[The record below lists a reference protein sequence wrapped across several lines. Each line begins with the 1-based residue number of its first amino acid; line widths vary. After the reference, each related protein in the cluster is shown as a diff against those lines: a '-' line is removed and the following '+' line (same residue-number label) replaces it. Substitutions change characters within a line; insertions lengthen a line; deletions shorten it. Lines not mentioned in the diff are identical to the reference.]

1 MANNPN
7 AEEKIKLLQWNI
19 LGFRAKLPLLTLALA
34 EQRYDV
40 VLLQETL
47 LQTSITIPNYKG
59 FHQFYSQGRSRGLI
73 ILVRRNIHA
82 EPLQITAS
90 CGQEVE
96 SLAVTIALHNTKLQI
111 YNIYRPPRLGATLKL
126 DHLFA
131 AVSSSPSIVGG
142 DFNAHCPTWNNPL
155 SSSASRLCRAGNY
168 LNQMLQT
175 FPATSLLNKHVS
187 THLRGGVL
195 DLSFVSTSL
204 LPLTTWSLHPY
215 LASDHF
221 ASTITVD
228 LPRLQRCAPEPRW
241 NFRRA
246 DWHEFSYLMEEW
258 AETHVPAHDLEDQ
271 EKEIVAAL
279 HQAANQ
285 AIPKVGTSVF
295 THKNGWFYNDR
306 VRELKHRLIVLKKK
320 LKQHFSPSLLE
331 TYQAAHRLICKEIQE
346 IRTNSWLKWCES
358 LNAHTSLHD
367 LWTKLNR
374 VSGKHKKQ
382 PSHPQPLQIANDLIQ
397 SFQAR
402 SSNTQLPRS
411 TLNRTQN
418 LSHHREL
425 SIHTA
430 IALPSDLDVPFTLHE
445 IKKVIQTSKDTAP
458 GIDKISYSMLNH
470 LGDHALMQITNLFT
484 ASLTSGRLPSQ
495 WKEANIHP
503 IPKNTT
509 PPSYRPISLLSCLSK
524 TMERAILARL
534 KHKVPHPDKNI
545 FAYCK
550 GLGTKDNLAA
560 IHSTLDG
567 KDGLA
572 VFLDLEKAFEL
583 ARREVIVHILT
594 SRGIS
599 GKILS
604 WTNDY
609 LLHRKARVRFQEHY
623 SVFKVFENGTPQG
636 GILSP
641 FLFNLLIAELLAI
654 QLPPAT
660 HLFAY
665 ADDLQLIATGASR
678 FPHAQQALDLITR
691 KCHTLGLKLNSNK
704 TNALQIR
711 RFIPNHHLYIE
722 TNKIEWVTSHKCL
735 GIILN
740 TQNDSSQLKNLDKTK
755 ARINVLRRLTTT
767 RLGAGFHVL
776 RSFYVNAI
784 RSLIDYSS
792 FSLLSLTPAQVNKLE
807 TIQNKCMRIILG
819 APRWT
824 RLVNLRLEAKLV
836 PLHIRMQQIVAGH
849 VCKIVSNH
857 RQSPLG
863 DSLRR
868 ILDTPQA
875 PHRRVLPW
883 HHEIHQSVTSFN
895 LLPALLSRGID
906 APHHGFGKIPLI
918 LVWCGHKLLLLCEVS
933 MSGTSLKLWG
943 LM

>member
-59 FHQFYSQGRSRGLI
+59 FHQFYSQDAPDL
-73 ILVRRNIHA
+73 
-82 EPLQITAS
+82 
-90 CGQEVE
+90 
-96 SLAVTIALHNTKLQI
+96 
-111 YNIYRPPRLGATLKL
+111 
-126 DHLFA
+126 
-131 AVSSSPSIVGG
+131 PSY
-142 DFNAHCPTWNNPL
+142 L
-155 SSSASRLCRAGNY
+155 SS
-168 LNQMLQT
+168 QQT
-175 FPATSLLNKHVS
+175 RVHTPQ
-187 THLRGGVL
+187 RGVL

-228 LPRLQRCAPEPRW
+228 LPRLQRRAPEPRW

-331 TYQAAHRLICKEIQE
+331 TFRAAHRLICKEIQE
-346 IRTNSWLKWCES
+346 IRTNSWLEWCES

-418 LSHHREL
+418 LSHRREL

-430 IALPSDLDVPFTLHE
+430 IALPSDLDVPFTLYE
-445 IKKVIQTSKDTAP
+445 IKKAIKTSKDTAP

-509 PPSYRPISLLSCLSK
+509 PPSYRPISL
-524 TMERAILARL
+524 
-534 KHKVPHPDKNI
+534 
-545 FAYCK
+545 
-550 GLGTKDNLAA
+550 
-560 IHSTLDG
+560 
-567 KDGLA
+567 
-572 VFLDLEKAFEL
+572 
-583 ARREVIVHILT
+583 
-594 SRGIS
+594 
-599 GKILS
+599 
-604 WTNDY
+604 
-609 LLHRKARVRFQEHY
+609 
-623 SVFKVFENGTPQG
+623 
-636 GILSP
+636 
-641 FLFNLLIAELLAI
+641 
-654 QLPPAT
+654 
-660 HLFAY
+660 
-665 ADDLQLIATGASR
+665 
-678 FPHAQQALDLITR
+678 
-691 KCHTLGLKLNSNK
+691 
-704 TNALQIR
+704 
-711 RFIPNHHLYIE
+711 
-722 TNKIEWVTSHKCL
+722 
-735 GIILN
+735 
-740 TQNDSSQLKNLDKTK
+740 
-755 ARINVLRRLTTT
+755 
-767 RLGAGFHVL
+767 
-776 RSFYVNAI
+776 
-784 RSLIDYSS
+784 
-792 FSLLSLTPAQVNKLE
+792 
-807 TIQNKCMRIILG
+807 
-819 APRWT
+819 
-824 RLVNLRLEAKLV
+824 
-836 PLHIRMQQIVAGH
+836 
-849 VCKIVSNH
+849 
-857 RQSPLG
+857 QSPLG

-906 APHHGFGKIPLI
+906 APHHGYAEPNPWEPPLAAFLINSLPRPKKNCSPNDLQNLRETISSIENDRDTTVIYTDGSVDPESGRAGGAFLCNDYVQASRLSNDSSILQAELFAIRSALTYALFCTKSTVCIFTDSLSAIHTLQNRAHLDNVYLATSTLFKLQQLTQQGKTVRIMWIPSHVGLEGNDRVDSAAKSSLHQTRLQPIKPSISQIKNRAKITAKQITLI
-918 LVWCGHKLLLLCEVS
+918 QHQVWVQAGSPSATWYKTVTEYETITIPRS
-933 MSGTSLKLWG
+933 MSRKDAVIIHRLRLGYPCSWEIDERVPKECNYCQTVVSHPLTHYLLDCQALYHIRHHNFSDVPNRETSQRSTVAATYARTILDSEESFKTISAAPPPR
-943 LM
+943 